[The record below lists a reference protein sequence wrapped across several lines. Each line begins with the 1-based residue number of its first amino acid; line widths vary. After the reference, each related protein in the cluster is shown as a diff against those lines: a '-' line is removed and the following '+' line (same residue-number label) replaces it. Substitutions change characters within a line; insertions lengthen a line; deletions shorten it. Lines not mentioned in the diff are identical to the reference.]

1 MDEKII
7 KEKLSRLY
15 DLQSCLKTDE
25 SGNYIGKD
33 AENFTESIEISEDIL
48 DLFGLPY
55 SSEFYK
61 LVSIGIN
68 PFAVGDKFY
77 NSFKDPQ
84 KILNDKI
91 QELHKAAK
99 EYLLS
104 NPLSDVEL
112 LKKAKENN
120 LSAFDILPELKI
132 NTHVYTTFIYD
143 IVFLEQN
150 EPIKDVLY
158 ELNLVNNKLEIYDE
172 LGRLYSLIYEN
183 KLLSKKEN
191 ELIKIVV
198 ELFEKMG
205 LKYIRKYV
213 NECQEGFFNFS
224 MSINKI

>member
-15 DLQSCLKTDE
+15 DLESSLKTDE
-25 SGNYIGKD
+25 FGNYTGKD
-33 AENFTESIEISEDIL
+33 ADNFTESIEITEDIL

-55 SSEFYK
+55 SSVFYK
-61 LVSIGIN
+61 MVSLEIN
-68 PFAVGDKFY
+68 PFAVGGKLHSTFI
-77 NSFKDPQ
+77 DPQ

-112 LKKAKENN
+112 LKKAKENS

-132 NTHVYTTFIYD
+132 NTHIYTTFIYD
-143 IVFLEQN
+143 TVFLEQN

-158 ELNLVNNKLEIYDE
+158 ELNLVNNKLEIYNE

-183 KLLSKKEN
+183 ELLSKKEN
-191 ELIKIVV
+191 ELVKIIVK
-198 ELFEKMG
+198 LLEKMG
-205 LKYIRKYV
+205 LKYMRQFV
-213 NECQEGFFNFS
+213 NEYQEGFFGFS
-224 MSINKI
+224 MSENKI